1 MTFSVDIFSR
11 FIDNYGDISIP
22 LRLAKGLYIEHGVSS
37 NVFLTINKLSQQ
49 ILEKN
54 LFNEN
59 INIFD
64 IFFNSL
70 WFFPN
75 IYKKHKY

>member
-37 NVFLTINKLSQQ
+37 NVFLTINQLSQQ
-49 ILEKN
+49 ILKKN
-54 LFNEN
+54 LFS
-59 INIFD
+59 ISIQQLL
-64 IFFNSL
+64 SL
-70 WFFPN
+70 
-75 IYKKHKY
+75 K

>member
-22 LRLAKGLYIEHGVSS
+22 LRLAHGLYIDHGVLS
-37 NVFLTINKLSQQ
+37 NVFITSNELTQK
-49 ILEKN
+49 ILDKN

-59 INIFD
+59 INILD
-64 IFFNSL
+64 IDKLSRNFAANLIQMQGS
-70 WFFPN
+70 
-75 IYKKHKY
+75 